1 MEDMWPH
8 SALETAEPSAG
19 EGRRPEPEHVVAS
32 LECY

>member
-1 MEDMWPH
+1 MGDAWPH
-8 SALETAEPSAG
+8 RALETAERSTV